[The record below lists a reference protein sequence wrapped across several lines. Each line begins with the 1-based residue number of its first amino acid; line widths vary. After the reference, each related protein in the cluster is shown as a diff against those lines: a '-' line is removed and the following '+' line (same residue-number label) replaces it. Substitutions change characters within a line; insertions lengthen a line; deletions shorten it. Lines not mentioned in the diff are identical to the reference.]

1 MQTAPTPL
9 RTTVRALSLALL
21 SLGFGVT
28 HAKLPPP
35 PFLGAPPAAGAAA
48 GSDPQGNAP
57 FMLGAPG
64 LSPSL
69 QAGAE
74 PGPHHFGSIEQFKFS
89 PNVVF
94 EIRARVGSFVNVEV
108 PANEQIIGFYLSD
121 TTLWRFVVA
130 QDQSRILVKAGRA
143 GLSNSATLV
152 TNRRVYELSF
162 LAVPSGQPWHQRVQW
177 SADQPQSHA
186 WGVFE
191 PAFRAF
197 ADPAAMRPAQ
207 AAQPGGAA
215 PAQAAAPAGATA
227 SAPAAE
233 VAVDANRV
241 NFGWSIEG
249 DAPFRP
255 LIVFDDGRFTYIRM
269 PAVQDL
275 PALFAQ
281 DEGQLRIVD
290 YAVRGDLLVVG
301 RVSESF
307 VLRLGQ
313 REVRVVRHASG
324 Q

>member
-1 MQTAPTPL
+1 MQTAPTLL

-48 GSDPQGNAP
+48 GSDPRGDAP

-64 LSPSL
+64 LSPSP

-74 PGPHHFGSIEQFKFS
+74 PGPHHFGSIEQFKYS

-197 ADPAAMRPAQ
+197 ADPAAMRHQCPPRRGRHQCPHARKRIPSVRQRKTRPRGRIQPHQPVPAPGPHPLAGFPRYDNQ
-207 AAQPGGAA
+207 RRDLMRRPHQQPALR
-215 PAQAAAPAGATA
+215 Q
-227 SAPAAE
+227 
-233 VAVDANRV
+233 
-241 NFGWSIEG
+241 
-249 DAPFRP
+249 FRP
-255 LIVFDDGRFTYIRM
+255 LQ
-269 PAVQDL
+269 PAEQR
-275 PALFAQ
+275 PRRPRQ
-281 DEGQLRIVD
+281 GQYNR
-290 YAVRGDLLVVG
+290 
-301 RVSESF
+301 
-307 VLRLGQ
+307 
-313 REVRVVRHASG
+313 
-324 Q
+324 